1 MGRLPIGR
9 SVPQSLAPPTPH
21 TTHTKHVGAVAL
33 VAEVI
38 EQVAYQQSSL
48 AFPLHVSKCPW
59 AT

>member
-21 TTHTKHVGAVAL
+21 TTPTKHVGAVAL

-38 EQVAYQQSSL
+38 EQVAYQ
-48 AFPLHVSKCPW
+48 
-59 AT
+59 